1 MVHFFTFLFLERMHH
16 ALCKVCVVITQNNI
30 YYRNLFIFVRI
41 YVLLC
46 PHDKEV
52 DAEGDAG

>member
-1 MVHFFTFLFLERMHH
+1 MSSKLLAMT
-16 ALCKVCVVITQNNI
+16 IPNNI